1 MAILL
6 QLLSPV
12 TGYHPKIT
20 VNRSFQPGQTPQV
33 DGYNDINVLTF
44 VSMDILYMAV
54 LLRLFV
60 SKEIGKYLLTPYLL
74 KQPSKSCIMSIT
86 PLFIFLLST
95 SFFCFIF
102 TPGQPLEY
110 SKCSQFG
117 RLIGSFMYLCYHG
130 RMIC

>member
-95 SFFCFIF
+95 SFFLFHF
-102 TPGQPLEY
+102 HSWTAPGIQQVLPVW
-110 SKCSQFG
+110 KAN
-117 RLIGSFMYLCYHG
+117 RLFHVSLLPW
-130 RMIC
+130 